1 MARANFKDEYAH
13 QFHAIPR
20 TEQRS
25 RKSRERISDVWPDF
39 STELGDDRI
48 EKQAEK
54 NKPSI
59 VLWEAVRAVMVSVG
73 MVSGLM
79 VVLDLLGVR

>member
-20 TEQRS
+20 TEQRN
-25 RKSRERISDVWPDF
+25 RKSPERISDVWPDF
-39 STELGDDRI
+39 STEVGDDKI

-59 VLWEAVRAVMVSVG
+59 VLWEAVRAVLVSVG
-73 MVSGLM
+73 MVIALM
-79 VVLDLLGVR
+79 VILDLLGLR